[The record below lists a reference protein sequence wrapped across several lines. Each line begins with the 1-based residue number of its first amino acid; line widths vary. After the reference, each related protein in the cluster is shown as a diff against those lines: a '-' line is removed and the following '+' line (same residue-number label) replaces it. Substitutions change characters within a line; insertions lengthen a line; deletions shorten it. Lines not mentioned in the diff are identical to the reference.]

1 MMSSHLNELDGDS
14 LLVMYLAGE
23 LTNGD
28 KAALERRIANEP
40 ALAAE
45 LARLREAQAY
55 CVDTLKA
62 ADATMKMPVTE
73 GVAVRRVSRAMQQWN
88 FDRIRAAAPAGKR
101 GVRIPWW
108 SYPVAVAASL
118 IV

>member
-1 MMSSHLNELDGDS
+1 MSSYLNEIDGDS

-45 LARLREAQAY
+45 LARLRDAQTY
-55 CVDTLKA
+55 CPDTLRA
-62 ADATMKMPVTE
+62 VDASAKMPVTE

-88 FDRIRAAAPAGKR
+88 FDRIRAAAPTGKR
-101 GVRIPWW
+101 GLRIP
-108 SYPVAVAASL
+108 
-118 IV
+118 